1 MKFSCLIYFNYEE
14 FLPNHLQSCF
24 PELAGSLG
32 KKAWRAWIQSW
43 LCVARF
49 LLPNITTRARLCN
62 MVQLLL
68 THLLWEIP
76 LLFIPD
82 STFLHQLLSYTSAI
96 LPSLKMYLVP
106 GACFYQLASWDI
118 HWLTAGIHFA
128 EMPLHGHLI
137 LETTGDQSFETQSP
151 CYGQETSG
159 SATIS
164 SHTST

>member
-1 MKFSCLIYFNYEE
+1 MKFSCLIILTMKNSSLTICRAVSLNSQAAGEKSMKS
-14 FLPNHLQSCF
+14 LDSILALCSQVLIAQHNHQ
-24 PELAGSLG
+24 G
-32 KKAWRAWIQSW
+32 KA
-43 LCVARF
+43 LH
-49 LLPNITTRARLCN
+49 

-137 LETTGDQSFETQSP
+137 LETMGDQSFETQTP